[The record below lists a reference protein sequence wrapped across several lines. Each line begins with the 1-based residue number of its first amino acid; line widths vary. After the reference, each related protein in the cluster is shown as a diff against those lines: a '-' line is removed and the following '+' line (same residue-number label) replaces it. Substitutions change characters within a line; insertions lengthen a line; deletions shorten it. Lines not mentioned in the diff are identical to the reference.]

1 MKGFLKIKGEFS
13 RNFTIVT
20 QERKA
25 TPPSRLEL
33 NPTSGERSPTHLKG
47 L

>member
-33 NPTSGERSPTHLKG
+33 NRTSWARSPIHLKR